1 MDENGGS
8 DGPSGAPEGPKWSPG
23 GPKWSPMAQDGGQ
36 EGAKCD
42 PKGLRESLVSLGAR
56 QLSPKMRPREARAGA
71 WSILAPAFG
80 AQGAPQGGRNWAK
93 ERTKSGT
100 ENTLVS
106 DHVLGPIFLNLGV
119 RKTSL
124 LGPQKGPKYKQ
135 GLQGAFVNYIGKTY

>member
-1 MDENGGS
+1 MPRRGPGRSKMEPRRVQNGT
-8 DGPSGAPEGPKWSPG
+8 A

-36 EGAKCD
+36 QGAKCH

-71 WSILAPAFG
+71 WSILASAFG

-119 RKTSL
+119 RKASL

-135 GLQGAFVNYIGKTY
+135 GLQGAFVNYIGKT

>member
-36 EGAKCD
+36 QGAKCH
-42 PKGLRESLVSLGAR
+42 PKGLRETLGSHVAR
-56 QLSPKMRPREARAGA
+56 QLSPKMRPREPRAGSCA
-71 WSILAPAFG
+71 VLASAFG

-119 RKTSL
+119 RKASL
-124 LGPQKGPKYKQ
+124 LGAQKGPKYKQ
-135 GLQGAFVNYIGKTY
+135 GLQGAFVKFIGKT